1 MSNSQN
7 DFNAAQILAASAPVS
22 ADFALVISFGKGI
35 DKERVT
41 EDALEVFTA
50 LAYDARTITT
60 EAEHTSV
67 ILIGKGI
74 FDKKGLKHGPSK
86 VYNCIKDLLERSV
99 NDDMANVQLYFSV
112 DYYDDDD
119 APRFEA
125 SRCVFTQTVSKQ
137 NVLDKSFEDAIANKG
152 LVNDQ
157 FKIITTGV

>member
-60 EAEHTSV
+60 ETEHTSV

-74 FDKKGLKHGPSK
+74 FDKKGLKYDPSK

-112 DYYDDDD
+112 DYYEDDD